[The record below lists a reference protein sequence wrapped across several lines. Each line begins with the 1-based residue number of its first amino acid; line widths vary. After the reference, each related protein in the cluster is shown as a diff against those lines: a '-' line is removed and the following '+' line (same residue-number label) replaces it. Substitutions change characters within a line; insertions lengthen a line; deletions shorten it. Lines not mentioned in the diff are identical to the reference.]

1 MTQFHTRPTARFKK
15 PDPVG
20 ARDMADPDG
29 QAWTLMLAH
38 LRKTHPAMC
47 RQWFEE
53 LDFLGVGGG
62 VLRVRAHSV
71 VHRDYLQR
79 QCVDAFNESAQ
90 AVTGRLIT
98 VRFLGPE
105 DALEPDRDPVA
116 AAQGFAGLGPRGRA
130 EVTTTNGVST
140 AEHHNNAPIDRT
152 DALVINP
159 DNAFDNFVIGP
170 GNRLAHAAAL
180 AVADKP
186 GRAYNPLFIHG
197 GVGLGKSHLLQAIC
211 LQILRRDPDTV
222 LYYTSCDGFKTQYFE
237 AVQAGAMADFRH
249 KFRDVDVLVIDDIHF
264 LARWEKSQEEFF
276 HTFNSLYQSN
286 RQIILSSD
294 AAPEEI
300 PHLEARLVS
309 RFKQGMVAN
318 IQPPDFETRVAIVR
332 KKAALRGMELAEDV
346 AFHIATR
353 IDTNIRE
360 LEGAITRIQMQ
371 AQVDGKKVPDLVAA
385 KQAIGEISPKAT
397 GEPTIQSV
405 IGVVTDFFGVRLTD
419 LQSKKRPRS
428 ITMPR
433 QVCMYLA
440 RTHTRH
446 SLEEIGGHFGG
457 RDHTTVMHAIE
468 TVKKRRETDPE
479 FDAQVTTLDERLRKN
494 NV

>member
-1 MTQFHTRPTARFKK
+1 
-15 PDPVG
+15 
-20 ARDMADPDG
+20 MAPDG
-29 QAWTLMLAH
+29 RTWEHMLAH
-38 LRKTHPAMC
+38 LRGHHPAMC

-53 LDFLGVGGG
+53 LDFLGIGGG
-62 VLRVRAHSV
+62 VLRVRAHSP
-71 VHRDYLQR
+71 VHRDYLRR
-79 QCVDAFNESAQ
+79 QCLDHFNEAAQ
-90 AVTGRLIT
+90 AVSGRLIS

-105 DALEPDRDPVA
+105 DETEPDTAQARQNRDA
-116 AAQGFAGLGPRGRA
+116 AAEAS
-130 EVTTTNGVST
+130 VSP
-140 AEHHNNAPIDRT
+140 ADRT

-159 DNAFDNFVIGP
+159 DNTFDHFVIGP
-170 GNRLAHAAAL
+170 GNRLAHAAAV
-180 AVADKP
+180 AVAEKP
-186 GRAYNPLFIHG
+186 GKAYNPLFIYG

-211 LQILRRDPDTV
+211 LKILQHAPETV

-237 AVQAGAMADFRH
+237 AVQAGQMSGFRH

-276 HTFNSLYQSN
+276 HTFNSLYQGS

-332 KKAALRGMELAEDV
+332 QKAALRGMALPDDV
-346 AFHIATR
+346 AFHIATS

-371 AQVDGKKVPDLVAA
+371 ARLDNKLVPDLAVAKLA
-385 KQAIGEISPKAT
+385 VGEISPK
-397 GEPTIQSV
+397 GDGKPTIQSV
-405 IGVVTDFFGVRLTD
+405 IAIVTEFYGVRLTD

-440 RTHTRH
+440 RAHTRH

-457 RDHTTVMHAIE
+457 RDHTTVMHAIR
-468 TVKKRRETDPE
+468 TVEDRKKLDPE
-479 FDAQVTTLDERLRKN
+479 FEAQVASLDEKLRKQSN
-494 NV
+494 

>member
-1 MTQFHTRPTARFKK
+1 
-15 PDPVG
+15 
-20 ARDMADPDG
+20 MADPDG
-29 QAWTLMLAH
+29 QAWTLILTN
-38 LRKTHPAMC
+38 LRRNHPAMC

-62 VLRVRAHSV
+62 VLRVRAHSP

-79 QCVDAFNESAQ
+79 QCVESFNEAAQ

-105 DALEPDRDPVA
+105 DAVEPDREALSFPARPA
-116 AAQGFAGLGPRGRA
+116 ATRA
-130 EVTTTNGVST
+130 DTFDLSPTTNSVAHEAT
-140 AEHHNNAPIDRT
+140 HNDRQTAPIDRT

-211 LQILRRDPDTV
+211 LQILRRDPHTV

-237 AVQAGAMADFRH
+237 AVQAGVMSEFRH

-276 HTFNSLYQSN
+276 HTFNALYQAN
-286 RQIILSSD
+286 KQIILSSD

-300 PHLEARLVS
+300 PHKEARLVS
-309 RFKQGMVAN
+309 RFKQGMVASV
-318 IQPPDFETRVAIVR
+318 QPPDFETRVAIVK
-332 KKAALRGMELAEDV
+332 KKAALRGMDLADDV

-371 AQVDGKKVPDLVAA
+371 AQVDGKKVPDLAIA
-385 KQAIGEISPKAT
+385 KLAIGEISPKAT

-405 IGVVTDFFGVRLTD
+405 ISVVTDFFGVRLTD
-419 LQSKKRPRS
+419 LQSKKR
-428 ITMPR
+428 
-433 QVCMYLA
+433 
-440 RTHTRH
+440 
-446 SLEEIGGHFGG
+446 
-457 RDHTTVMHAIE
+457 RDHTTVMHAID
-468 TVKKRRETDPE
+468 TVEKRRATDQE
-479 FDAQVTTLDERLRKN
+479 FDSQVTTLDERVKKAN
-494 NV
+494 G